1 VTVLLWVGVALAGG
15 AGAVLRLLVD
25 EAVLARV
32 PAGGFPTGILVVN
45 LSGALVLGLLAGL
58 APGGDVALLTG
69 TALVGAY
76 TTFSTWM
83 LDTVAAASR
92 GALAIA
98 AANVVVSL
106 ALGVAAAAAGR
117 ALGALL

>member
-1 VTVLLWVGVALAGG
+1 
-15 AGAVLRLLVD
+15 
-25 EAVLARV
+25 
-32 PAGGFPTGILVVN
+32 
-45 LSGALVLGLLAGL
+45 VLGLLVGL
-58 APGGDVALLTG
+58 APGHDVALLAG

-83 LDTVAAASR
+83 FDTVAAASR
-92 GALAIA
+92 GAFAVA

-106 ALGVAAAAAGR
+106 GLGVAAAAAGR